1 MPVLS
6 NQLIAQGGDRT
17 YHVHVPATTN
27 SGGAPAMT
35 PAIPRLAAGPVRRS
49 HIDGRIL
56 EAALLA
62 GLAGVFLVNA
72 LVAILQPSD
81 FTGLVDRSLLGRWF
95 PAAFAG
101 SWVVWAIAINDLSLG
116 LGLVAAARSRRAR
129 PYVLAWAGIWL
140 FVVTVIKVTSL
151 HAFGGG

>member
-1 MPVLS
+1 MPVHS
-6 NQLIAQGGDRT
+6 NKSTAQGGDRS
-17 YHVHVPATTN
+17 YHAHVPAT
-27 SGGAPAMT
+27 SIGAAPAMT
-35 PAIPRLAAGPVRRS
+35 RAIPRPAAGPVPRS
-49 HIDGRIL
+49 HIDGQIL

-72 LVAILQPSD
+72 LVAVLQPSD
-81 FTGLVDRSLLGRWF
+81 FTGLVDRSLLGRWV
-95 PAAFAG
+95 PAFGG

-116 LGLVAAARSRRAR
+116 LCIIAATWSRRAR

-151 HAFGGG
+151 HAFGG

>member
-1 MPVLS
+1 
-6 NQLIAQGGDRT
+6 
-17 YHVHVPATTN
+17 
-27 SGGAPAMT
+27 MT
-35 PAIPRLAAGPVRRS
+35 SAIPQSVAGPVRRS
-49 HIDGRIL
+49 AVDGRFL

-72 LVAILQPSD
+72 LVAVLQPSD

-95 PAAFAG
+95 PAVTG
-101 SWVVWAIAINDLSLG
+101 SWVVWAIAVNDLALG
-116 LGLVAAARSRRAR
+116 LCLVAATWLRRGR

-151 HAFGGG
+151 HAFGG

>member
-1 MPVLS
+1 VPVLS
-6 NQLIAQGGDRT
+6 NQLIAQGVDRT
-17 YHVHVPATTN
+17 YHVDVPATTK

-35 PAIPRLAAGPVRRS
+35 PAIPGPAAGPVPRS
-49 HIDGRIL
+49 HIDGRTL
-56 EAALLA
+56 EAVLLA

-72 LVAILQPSD
+72 LVAVLQPSD

-95 PAAFAG
+95 PAFAG
-101 SWVVWAIAINDLSLG
+101 SWVVWANAINDLSLG
-116 LGLVAAARSRRAR
+116 LCLVAATWSRRAR

-151 HAFGGG
+151 HAFGG

>member
-1 MPVLS
+1 MPVRS
-6 NQLIAQGGDRT
+6 NQLIAHGGDRT
-17 YHVHVPATTN
+17 YHVDVPAPT
-27 SGGAPAMT
+27 SIGGAPAMT
-35 PAIPRLAAGPVRRS
+35 PAIPRPAAGPVPRS
-49 HIDGRIL
+49 HIDGRVL

-72 LVAILQPSD
+72 LVAVLQPSD

-95 PAAFAG
+95 PAFSG

-116 LGLVAAARSRRAR
+116 ICLVAATWSRRAR

-151 HAFGGG
+151 HAFGG